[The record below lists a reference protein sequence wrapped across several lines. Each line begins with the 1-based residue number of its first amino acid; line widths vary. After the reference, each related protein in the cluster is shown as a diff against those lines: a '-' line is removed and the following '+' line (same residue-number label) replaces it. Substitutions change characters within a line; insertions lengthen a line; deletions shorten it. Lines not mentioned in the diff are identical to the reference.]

1 MTDWKLN
8 EGERLD
14 DLVRDGMK
22 LIQRPDQFCF
32 SVDSVLLAHYV
43 TPKAKDKVADLGTG
57 TGVIALLVSAL
68 GGKDITAFEVNP
80 IMADLARRN
89 VAGNGKEEVIEV
101 MECDY
106 RKVNE
111 RFPSGSFSLVLAN
124 PPYRSVGTGKMS
136 TLDGVASASYE
147 LNATLED
154 VFKTAQY
161 LLKYG
166 GRMAMVHRADRAA
179 DLISIGRKYHME
191 PKRMRFIYARRGHTA
206 VRVLMEWRYGG
217 HPELTVEPPL
227 LLHNDDGS
235 YTDEVLAIYGK

>member
-89 VAGNGKEEVIEV
+89 VAGIGKEEVI
-101 MECDY
+101 
-106 RKVNE
+106 
-111 RFPSGSFSLVLAN
+111 
-124 PPYRSVGTGKMS
+124 
-136 TLDGVASASYE
+136 
-147 LNATLED
+147 
-154 VFKTAQY
+154 
-161 LLKYG
+161 
-166 GRMAMVHRADRAA
+166 
-179 DLISIGRKYHME
+179 
-191 PKRMRFIYARRGHTA
+191 
-206 VRVLMEWRYGG
+206 
-217 HPELTVEPPL
+217 
-227 LLHNDDGS
+227 
-235 YTDEVLAIYGK
+235 

>member
-1 MTDWKLN
+1 MTEWKLQD
-8 EGERLD
+8 GERLD

-43 TPKAKDKVADLGTG
+43 TPKAKDRIADLGTG

-68 GGKDITAFEVNP
+68 GGRDITAFEVNP
-80 IMADLARRN
+80 VMADLARRN
-89 VAGNGKEEVIEV
+89 VEGNQKEECIHVV
-101 MECDY
+101 ECDY

-111 RFPSGSFSLVLAN
+111 LFPSGSFSLILVN

-136 TLDGVASASYE
+136 VCDGVATASYE
-147 LNATLED
+147 VNATLED
-154 VFKTAQY
+154 VFKSAQY

-166 GRMAMVHRADRAA
+166 GRMAMVHRADRVA

-191 PKRMRFIYARRGHTA
+191 PKRMRFIYARKGHTA

-227 LLHNDDGS
+227 LLHNTDGS